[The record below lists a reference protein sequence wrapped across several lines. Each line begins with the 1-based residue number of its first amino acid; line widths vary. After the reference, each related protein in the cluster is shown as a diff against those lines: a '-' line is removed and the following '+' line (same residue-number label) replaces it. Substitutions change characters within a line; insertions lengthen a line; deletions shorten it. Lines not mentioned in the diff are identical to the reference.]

1 MSVEVINVT
10 RTFRGAPAVRGL
22 SVSVPSGAVTGLVGP
37 NGAGKTTLLLMLAAL
52 LRPDTG
58 TIRVNGLDPVT
69 QPREVHRVVGWMP
82 DSFGTWDSL
91 TCTEILQTFAVAQGV
106 ETREAAGRAAQMLA
120 VVHLEDMAAAPA
132 RVLSRGQKQRLGL
145 ARALIHYPSVLL
157 LDEPAAGMDP
167 RSRADLRQLLRSLA
181 DGGVTVLISSHVLGE
196 LEEMIDGAVFV
207 SRGQAL
213 RTGEEAEAPSRT
225 APYGLGQGSGA
236 SSSSGRCRVG
246 PARHRSRGAVGRLG
260 LRGRVPGPARP
271 PRDRGAARTDRGPG
285 AADLGAH
292 RLAHEDPAR

>member
-106 ETREAAGRAAQMLA
+106 DGGEVVLKHGGVDLVLPRGVLAHCFSSCSVPSVSAGSWRCQAGPSSG
-120 VVHLEDMAAAPA
+120 DRSA
-132 RVLSRGQKQRLGL
+132 RRLGSGETS
-145 ARALIHYPSVLL
+145 RFISGWTSRM
-157 LDEPAAGMDP
+157 EPA
-167 RSRADLRQLLRSLA
+167 
-181 DGGVTVLISSHVLGE
+181 T
-196 LEEMIDGAVFV
+196 
-207 SRGQAL
+207 
-213 RTGEEAEAPSRT
+213 TK
-225 APYGLGQGSGA
+225 GA
-236 SSSSGRCRVG
+236 SSRWG
-246 PARHRSRGAVGRLG
+246 
-260 LRGRVPGPARP
+260 
-271 PRDRGAARTDRGPG
+271 
-285 AADLGAH
+285 
-292 RLAHEDPAR
+292 E

>member
-106 ETREAAGRAAQMLA
+106 ETREAAGRAGPDTGSENVRDGVRRLPGPWVAYSAGSLLFF
-120 VVHLEDMAAAPA
+120 HGTRRET
-132 RVLSRGQKQRLGL
+132 RG
-145 ARALIHYPSVLL
+145 ARARSWRVAR
-157 LDEPAAGMDP
+157 AAN
-167 RSRADLRQLLRSLA
+167 
-181 DGGVTVLISSHVLGE
+181 
-196 LEEMIDGAVFV
+196 
-207 SRGQAL
+207 
-213 RTGEEAEAPSRT
+213 
-225 APYGLGQGSGA
+225 GS
-236 SSSSGRCRVG
+236 
-246 PARHRSRGAVGRLG
+246 
-260 LRGRVPGPARP
+260 
-271 PRDRGAARTDRGPG
+271 
-285 AADLGAH
+285 
-292 RLAHEDPAR
+292 